1 MKKKNERKTQLI
13 MMDIPEDAVD
23 LIVVAE
29 CYRNGKVVR
38 EGRKI
43 NASQLVDG
51 LNMTKA
57 FFDYVTDIEHD
68 LKEAEDL
75 MQEIVEEYEETY
87 GELDDDDEEDEGTEE
102 IIYEETVEETDED
115 VEDEKKEVGEA
126 LNKFVDLL
134 GDLLK
139 GLK

>member
-57 FFDYVTDIEHD
+57 Y
-68 LKEAEDL
+68 
-75 MQEIVEEYEETY
+75 
-87 GELDDDDEEDEGTEE
+87 
-102 IIYEETVEETDED
+102 
-115 VEDEKKEVGEA
+115 
-126 LNKFVDLL
+126 
-134 GDLLK
+134 
-139 GLK
+139 